1 MKKVLIVPS
10 NTDLNRGDQSL
21 TWASID
27 LVNSIYKNNKVNIF
41 LYENKNKQS
50 AETNKQ
56 TSKLGYPFLTRILAH
71 PGRNDTKKQVRFTIL
86 ILLKWGTIAIY
97 DLITTLL
104 LLAPLKTLNYIGF
117 LFLSEDKRKTYKKFH
132 ELDALF
138 VKGGG
143 FLHSYGSLV
152 DPYVMYFQLFD
163 VMLAQKLGIKTF
175 ILPNSVGPLKNRF
188 ARRIVINTFKKCN
201 KIYVREGVSNKFLN
215 ENNISNFQSPDLGF
229 YLAPSKRCFVNYL
242 NELGVDLENKK
253 NIAITLRP
261 YRFDGKENADELYSS
276 YISNITSVINYLLK
290 SNVGV
295 TLIAHTI
302 GPSAHENDNIPLL
315 EIYNDNKNKKG
326 LTYLHD
332 IKLDCRDLEKIYS
345 YYDLVIGTRFHSVIF
360 SLNVGTPCIAIA
372 YGGNKAT
379 GIMKDMNLGVY
390 VVPIEDPDSEK
401 IINLIGSVFNN
412 LEEYKMKIDTY
423 KKTITKERK
432 SLVLDL
438 KNILNE

>member
-27 LVNSIYKNNKVNIF
+27 LVKSIYKGNDVKVF
-41 LYENKNKQS
+41 LYENRNKDS
-50 AETNKQ
+50 ERTNKQ
-56 TSKLGYPFLTRILAH
+56 TTQLGYPFLIRILAH
-71 PGRNDTKKQVRFTIL
+71 PGRNDTKKEVQFTKIV
-86 ILLKWGTIAIY
+86 LLKWGVIAIY

-104 LLAPLKTLNYIGF
+104 LLAPIEILNNFGSY
-117 LFLSEDKRKTYKKFH
+117 LLSDDKRKTYKEFH

-143 FLHSYGSLV
+143 FLHSYGSLI

-229 YLAPSKRCFVNYL
+229 YLAPSKKCFVNYL
-242 NELGVDLENKK
+242 NELGVDLENQK

-261 YRFDGKENADELYSS
+261 YRFDGKDNADELYSS
-276 YISNITSVINYLLK
+276 YLKNITTVINHLLK
-290 SNVGV
+290 NNIGV
-295 TLIAHTI
+295 TLVAHTI
-302 GPSAHENDNIPLL
+302 GPSAHEDDNIPLL
-315 EIYNDNKNKKG
+315 EIYNSNINKKG
-326 LTYLHD
+326 LT
-332 IKLDCRDLEKIYS
+332 
-345 YYDLVIGTRFHSVIF
+345 F
-360 SLNVGTPCIAIA
+360 ST
-372 YGGNKAT
+372 
-379 GIMKDMNLGVY
+379 
-390 VVPIEDPDSEK
+390 
-401 IINLIGSVFNN
+401 
-412 LEEYKMKIDTY
+412 
-423 KKTITKERK
+423 
-432 SLVLDL
+432 
-438 KNILNE
+438 